1 MFYLIITTIIW
12 SFSFSLIGNYLS
24 TDINSWSLAFLRS
37 TIACIFFLRW
47 IDFKIPFSYILK
59 IVLIGALQIGIMYML
74 YLNAFNYTSV
84 QKILLFT
91 ITTPFY
97 VTMISQII
105 NKKIKLFAFFIA
117 LISILG
123 ALVIRMT
130 DLNTGDFVGFIF
142 IQLANISF
150 ALGQVLYKIIKADN
164 KISTNV
170 YTDFSFFF
178 IGASFITLI
187 GLMISTSSYTQPSST
202 SQWLLVLWLGG
213 GASGIG
219 YYFWNHGATQVR
231 VETLATMNNLVIPLG
246 LFIEVLFSGFVNLI
260 SVPGF
265 RLI

>member
-91 ITTPFY
+91 VTTPFY
-97 VTMISQII
+97 ITMISQII

-130 DLNTGDFVGFIF
+130 DFNTGDFVGFIF
-142 IQLANISF
+142 ILF
-150 ALGQVLYKIIKADN
+150 AQYC
-164 KISTNV
+164 
-170 YTDFSFFF
+170 
-178 IGASFITLI
+178 
-187 GLMISTSSYTQPSST
+187 
-202 SQWLLVLWLGG
+202 
-213 GASGIG
+213 
-219 YYFWNHGATQVR
+219 
-231 VETLATMNNLVIPLG
+231 
-246 LFIEVLFSGFVNLI
+246 
-260 SVPGF
+260 
-265 RLI
+265 